1 MHFGLEFS
9 VIRMCFKI
17 HRQKPKKIVSLFH
30 PSARKVEQNQTSGN
44 TGRCRASIP
53 GSNDEYGKA
62 ESNR

>member
-1 MHFGLEFS
+1 
-9 VIRMCFKI
+9 MCFKI

-30 PSARKVEQNQTSGN
+30 PLARKVEQNQTSGN